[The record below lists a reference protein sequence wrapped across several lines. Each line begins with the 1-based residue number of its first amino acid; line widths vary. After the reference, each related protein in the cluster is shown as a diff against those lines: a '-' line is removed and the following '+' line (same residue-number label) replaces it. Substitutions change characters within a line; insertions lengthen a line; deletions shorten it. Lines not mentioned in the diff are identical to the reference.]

1 MRLHFDPRKAYE
13 RFLKIR
19 GEPREI
25 ALGLALGILIGM
37 LPVLGLQTVSAV
49 FLASLLKWNKFSA
62 ALGTLVSNPLT
73 IPPLYT
79 LTYLVGERL
88 MGLRRGLPPFTTS
101 GVQSLLD
108 LVRKTPD
115 IFLALFVG
123 GILLGVPVA
132 AAGYYLSHAALNRYQ
147 AGIRERL
154 ARQRE
159 KLARKRESLASRSRQ
174 ITHRLH
180 ERTARRKKQKSRK
193 SPSTSRSRKK

>member
-1 MRLHFDPRKAYE
+1 MRWRFEPRKAYE

-49 FLASLLKWNKFSA
+49 FLASLLKWNKISA
-62 ALGTLVSNPLT
+62 MLGTLISNPLT

-79 LTYLVGERL
+79 LTYFVGKKL
-88 MGLRRGLPPFTTS
+88 TGLQHGLPHFTTS
-101 GVQSLLD
+101 GVETLLNI
-108 LVRKTPD
+108 VRKTPD
-115 IFLALFVG
+115 IFLALCLG
-123 GILLGVPVA
+123 GLLLGLPAA
-132 AAGYYLSHAALNRYQ
+132 AAGYFLSYEALRRYQ
-147 AGIRERL
+147 SGIREKL

-159 KLARKRESLASRSRQ
+159 NLARKRDNLARRSRQ
-174 ITHRLH
+174 ITHQLH

-193 SPSTSRSRKK
+193 RPPTSRGRKR